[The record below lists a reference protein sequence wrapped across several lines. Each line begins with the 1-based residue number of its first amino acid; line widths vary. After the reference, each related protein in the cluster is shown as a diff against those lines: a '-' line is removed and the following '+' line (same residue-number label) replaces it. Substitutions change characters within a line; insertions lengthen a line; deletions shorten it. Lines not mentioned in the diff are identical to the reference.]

1 MLERYTEVGD
11 GEKESTHTLQPNSDS
26 VMWLTPMQVLSGIQ
40 SIQFKEKKNTREL
53 HVGALVWV
61 ERDEEKWD

>member
-11 GEKESTHTLQPNSDS
+11 GEKESTNTLQPNSDS

-40 SIQFKEKKNTREL
+40 SIQFKEKKNTKEL
-53 HVGALVWV
+53 NVGALVCV

>member
-1 MLERYTEVGD
+1 MLERYTEVRD
-11 GEKESTHTLQPNSDS
+11 GEKESTNMLQPNSDS

-40 SIQFKEKKNTREL
+40 SIQFKEKKNTKEL
-53 HVGALVWV
+53 NVGALVCV